1 LPGIVAHLQRTRDT
15 VYGSL
20 KDIPGLSFRELED
33 PGGDAATHFVLCF
46 PDDLVARDVAAELGA
61 ITLDKSGWHVYS
73 RMEAVLMS
81 RTINETGCPFSCA
94 STDDRPPPDYRA
106 GMLPHTD
113 GLLARS
119 ISIGVGVVDPNLA
132 PVGFGMKVQASEVE
146 ERALKLREVIQR
158 HLS

>member
-1 LPGIVAHLQRTRDT
+1 
-15 VYGSL
+15 
-20 KDIPGLSFRELED
+20 
-33 PGGDAATHFVLCF
+33 
-46 PDDLVARDVAAELGA
+46 
-61 ITLDKSGWHVYS
+61 
-73 RMEAVLMS
+73 
-81 RTINETGCPFSCA
+81 
-94 STDDRPPPDYRA
+94 
-106 GMLPHTD
+106 MLPHTD